1 MCDAINGNSGLSARL
16 EMPENSTSPLLYPA
30 ILKAKVEA
38 AVAMATA
45 VKNAPPP
52 ASTVH
57 TGVQGQIREIL
68 VRELFR
74 PLLPPDFGVGTG
86 QLIDGC
92 SNLSPETDI
101 ILFDRRLAPP
111 MMLNESLGFFPI
123 ESCLFIVEVKTTL
136 NPAELKNSHKA
147 ALRIKELDV
156 NNLSSLPNERQ
167 DKSKYEFIRYVLFAF
182 SSNIRRQPECLRYQ
196 TYYRKRPSEEWATR
210 FGPPIRAFCV
220 VGKEY
225 SHVHG
230 ANGKEEWTG
239 VHKSGKGGEAHA
251 CTEVI
256 TFVGGI
262 IKGCRSISS
271 TRRPIW
277 MEDYAF
283 PNITFGTLAPAL
295 KDEQEQK
302 GPNR

>member
-1 MCDAINGNSGLSARL
+1 MSARL
-16 EMPENSTSPLLYPA
+16 EMSENSTSPLLYRA
-30 ILKAKVEA
+30 MFKARVEA

-57 TGVQGQIREIL
+57 TVVQGQIREIL

-74 PLLPPDFGVGTG
+74 PLLPPDIGVGTG
-86 QLIDGC
+86 QLIDRC
-92 SNLSPETDI
+92 NNLSPETDI

-111 MMLNESLGFFPI
+111 MMLNESLGLFPI
-123 ESCLFIVEVKTTL
+123 ESCLFVVEVKTTL
-136 NPAELKNSHKA
+136 SSGHLKNSHHA
-147 ALRIKELDV
+147 ALRIREIDDK
-156 NNLSSLPNERQ
+156 NLVSLPNKRQ
-167 DKSKYEFIRYVLFAF
+167 NKKRYAYIRYVLFAF
-182 SSNIRRQPECLRYQ
+182 SSDADGPECLRYQ
-196 TYYRKRPSEEWATR
+196 TYYRTECPSDEWATR

-225 SHVHG
+225 SHVDG
-230 ANGKEEWTG
+230 DNGNEKWQG
-239 VHKSGKGGEAHA
+239 VHKSGKGGEANA

-262 IKGCRSISS
+262 INSCRSISR

-283 PNITFGTLAPAL
+283 PNITFEPLAPAL

-302 GPNR
+302 VEHP